1 MKTKVQ
7 KTGKASGNGS
17 RNSPVEVSEERLL
30 LEEHVRGMLSLIGE
44 SVSREGLRNTPRR
57 VSRALEFLT
66 SGYRQDVQKVL
77 NGAMFAEKYSEMVIV
92 KDIDFFSLCEHHL
105 LPFYGKAHVAYIPN
119 GKIIGLSKIPR
130 IVEIF
135 SRRLQ
140 VQERLTNQIAE
151 TLYEALKPEGVGVVV
166 EARHLCMMMRGVEKQ
181 NSIATTSSM
190 FGVFREDV
198 KTRSEFLTLIGAKLA

>member
-1 MKTKVQ
+1 MKEGFVKTIRDNNVEPKVHIEQ
-7 KTGKASGNGS
+7 
-17 RNSPVEVSEERLL
+17 
-30 LEEHVRGMLSLIGE
+30 LENHIKEILSLIGE
-44 SVSREGLRNTPRR
+44 TSSREGLHRTPRR
-57 VSRALEFLT
+57 VAKSLEFLT
-66 SGYRQDVQKVL
+66 SGYRQDIQKVL

-92 KDIDFFSLCEHHL
+92 KDIDFFSLCEHHM

-119 GKIIGLSKIPR
+119 GKILGLSKIPR

-140 VQERLTNQIAE
+140 VQERLTSQIAD
-151 TLYEALKPEGVGVVV
+151 TLYEALNPQGVGVVI

-181 NSIATTSSM
+181 NSIATTSAM
-190 FGVFREDV
+190 LGVFREDV